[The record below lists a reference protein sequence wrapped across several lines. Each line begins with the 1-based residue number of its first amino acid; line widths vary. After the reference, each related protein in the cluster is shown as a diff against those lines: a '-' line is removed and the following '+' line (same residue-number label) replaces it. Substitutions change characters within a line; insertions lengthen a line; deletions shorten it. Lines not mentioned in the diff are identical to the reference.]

1 MPLLALAVV
10 YLLIPTSNHN
20 LILMLRGGGKVVY
33 LLIPT
38 SNHNYWVARLFQN
51 KLYIF

>member
-1 MPLLALAVV
+1 MIGYVVYLLIPTSNHNMESAGQKPVAVV

-20 LILMLRGGGKVVY
+20 FDFY
-33 LLIPT
+33 
-38 SNHNYWVARLFQN
+38 HNAYI